1 MKNEEIALLNAQN
14 QVTAFICKESK
25 KSPLTKKETFK
36 GQDYRKQQE
45 KKCRDQIERAK
56 QLRSP
61 LKTSNSYNNA

>member
-36 GQDYRKQQE
+36 GQDYRK
-45 KKCRDQIERAK
+45 
-56 QLRSP
+56 
-61 LKTSNSYNNA
+61 